1 MLTGV
6 LLGIASGALWG
17 LIYIAPLVVPDYNP
31 VLVALSRF
39 IAFGLISL
47 PFLYVYRRELKR
59 FTRTDVWQSFKL
71 PLFGNVLFYCLLTVC
86 IRLAGA
92 PLAGMFMAV
101 IPVLVA
107 IGSNFRNAGSDAAL
121 PWAKI
126 LPPLC
131 IIFVGLVIANYSEFE
146 RAVTASAQ
154 GGTEYWVGVGFGI
167 AAVISWTWFS
177 IMNAEWL

>member
-1 MLTGV
+1 MFFVMLTGV

-71 PLFGNVLFYCLLTVC
+71 PLFGNVLFLLPSY
-86 IRLAGA
+86 RLHSSRGSAACRHVYGRDSGA
-92 PLAGMFMAV
+92 CCDRF
-101 IPVLVA
+101 
-107 IGSNFRNAGSDAAL
+107 
-121 PWAKI
+121 
-126 LPPLC
+126 
-131 IIFVGLVIANYSEFE
+131 EFPQC
-146 RAVTASAQ
+146 RQ
-154 GGTEYWVGVGFGI
+154 
-167 AAVISWTWFS
+167 
-177 IMNAEWL
+177 